1 MNMFDRIKAATGDGA
16 ADTKAVAGRMASA
29 AWGGASGA
37 AGSAGGG
44 ELLRVQDLHV
54 EFPGE
59 LATVRAASN
68 VCFCVGRGQTL
79 GIVGESGCGKS
90 VTLRALCG
98 LVPEPGR
105 VRAGKVC
112 FDGVEYQAGDEL
124 AKLRGEKISMIFQD
138 PASSLNPV
146 LSVGTHLSEVLRVKL
161 GYSRKAARTEAI
173 ELLGHVGIPDPAKRL
188 SSYPHELSGGMRQRV
203 MIAMA
208 IAVRPQVLLADE
220 PTTALDVTTQ
230 EQILKLLLRLQAESG
245 MAIIL
250 VTHDLGVI
258 EEICDEVVVMYA
270 GYVLERLTVDGL
282 ADARHPYTRGLI
294 AAMPQIDA
302 HSMPAAILGQ
312 PPSLAELPPGCPF
325 APRCP
330 EARTQCTSIDMHRLT
345 VTECACPFNAPEN
358 RGAAGVELEHAT
370 ANLDVAARAEGSRA

>member
-1 MNMFDRIKAATGDGA
+1 MSDSGDIEPGTAARAHDGPVL
-16 ADTKAVAGRMASA
+16 AVEG
-29 AWGGASGA
+29 
-37 AGSAGGG
+37 
-44 ELLRVQDLHV
+44 LRV
-54 EFPGE
+54 EFPSDQGVVQA
-59 LATVRAASN
+59 ATN
-68 VCFCVGRGQTL
+68 VQFSVSRGKTL

-98 LVPEPGR
+98 LVPEPGQ
-105 VRAGKVC
+105 VRAGRAW
-112 FDGVEYQAGDEL
+112 FDGVEYQAGDGL

-146 LSVGTHLSEVLRVKL
+146 LSIGTHLGEVLRVKL
-161 GYSRKAARTEAI
+161 GYSSKAARSEAI
-173 ELLGHVGIPDPAKRL
+173 ELLGHVGIPDPARRL

-208 IAVRPQVLLADE
+208 IAARPQVLLADE

-258 EEICDEVVVMYA
+258 EEVCDEVVVMYA
-270 GYVLERLTVDGL
+270 GYVVERMAVHEL
-282 ADARHPYTRGLI
+282 ADACHPYTRGLI

-302 HSMPAAILGQ
+302 HSMPTAVLGQ

-330 EARTQCTSIDMHRLT
+330 QALADCASIDMGSLT
-345 VTECACPFNAPEN
+345 LTECACPFNPHPGQLDPNQAK
-358 RGAAGVELEHAT
+358 GEL
-370 ANLDVAARAEGSRA
+370 NLSDQVGR

>member
-1 MNMFDRIKAATGDGA
+1 M
-16 ADTKAVAGRMASA
+16 S
-29 AWGGASGA
+29 
-37 AGSAGGG
+37 
-44 ELLRVQDLHV
+44 LLRVQGLHV

-59 LATVRAASN
+59 QARVRAASN
-68 VCFCVGRGQTL
+68 VCFSVDRGQTL
-79 GIVGESGCGKS
+79 GVVGESGCGKS

-112 FDGVEYQAGDEL
+112 FDGVEYEAAGEGL
-124 AKLRGEKISMIFQD
+124 AGLRGEKVSMIFQD

-146 LSVGTHLSEVLRVKL
+146 LSVGTHLGEVLRVKL
-161 GYSRKAARTEAI
+161 GYSHKAARAEAI

-208 IAVRPQVLLADE
+208 IAARPQVLLADE

-250 VTHDLGVI
+250 VTHDLGVV
-258 EEICDEVVVMYA
+258 EEVCDEVVVMYA
-270 GYVLERLTVDGL
+270 GYVVERMSVDEL
-282 ADARHPYTRGLI
+282 AGARHPYTRGLI

-302 HSMPAAILGQ
+302 QSMPTAILGQ

-330 EARTQCTSIDMHRLT
+330 EVREQCTSIDMQSLT
-345 VTECACPFNAPEN
+345 LTGCACPFNAPEN
-358 RGAAGVELEHAT
+358 QDAAGIQHEQPASGPNIALQ
-370 ANLDVAARAEGSRA
+370 AEGSPT